1 MVLFTIVICWRVVYN
16 IIRNKREE
24 TKEMTRK
31 EIFMRYVMALR
42 ARRLA
47 QTEGDWAYADKKV
60 RMFKEY
66 FANHPKA

>member
-1 MVLFTIVICWRVVYN
+1 
-16 IIRNKREE
+16 
-24 TKEMTRK
+24 MTRK

-60 RMFKEY
+60 KMFKEY

>member
-1 MVLFTIVICWRVVYN
+1 
-16 IIRNKREE
+16 
-24 TKEMTRK
+24 MTRK

-47 QTEGDWAYADKKV
+47 QTEGDWACADKKV